1 VPNVPQAYVMLEA
14 SQLDSYG
21 LQFTKP
27 TFISLDPTVT
37 SIPNIPI
44 EGIRIGVNG
53 AEARA
58 GQAYAPLKQTIGS
71 DYTAGTGLQMS
82 SVGTVMS
89 LERGA
94 LDDLFFLSFDR
105 IGALTYNRPPVP
117 APSVP
122 VATDLPAESDVGLRT
137 FDEIDTTLSLITG
150 VPQTNTKVRATY
162 TLVKQALPAI
172 EKFGAFGPAQ
182 QTALAQL
189 AMQYCNVLVD
199 DNTLRGAF
207 FGGLD
212 GSGTGTAVFG
222 TSGSPNTGN
231 RDLLINSLINK
242 AVGAGQA
249 YQVSGAAIRDELQN
263 GVTDPGT
270 GYVTPGLINRLVSGP
285 TGASSTGGRTVM
297 KSACGAVLG
306 SGATL
311 IQ

>member
-1 VPNVPQAYVMLEA
+1 
-14 SQLDSYG
+14 
-21 LQFTKP
+21 
-27 TFISLDPTVT
+27 
-37 SIPNIPI
+37 
-44 EGIRIGVNG
+44 
-53 AEARA
+53 
-58 GQAYAPLKQTIGS
+58 
-71 DYTAGTGLQMS
+71 MS
-82 SVGTVMS
+82 SVGTVMA
-89 LERGA
+89 LERGV
-94 LDDLFFLSFDR
+94 LDDLFFLSFDK
-105 IGALTYNRPPVP
+105 IGALSYDRPPVP
-117 APSVP
+117 RPEAP

-137 FDEIDTTLSLITG
+137 FDEIDTTLSQITG
-150 VPQTNTKVRATY
+150 VPQTNTRVRTTY

-212 GSGTGTAVFG
+212 GSGSGTAVFG
-222 TSGSPNTGN
+222 SAGSPNTAN
-231 RDLLINSLINK
+231 RDLLINSLIAK
-242 AVGAGQA
+242 AVGTGQV
-249 YQVSGAAIRDELQN
+249 YQVSATAIRDELQN

-270 GYVTPGLINRLVSGP
+270 GFVTPGLINRLVSGP
-285 TGASSTGGRTVM
+285 TGASPTGGRTVM